1 MSADG
6 GTRLMGQNSLE
17 VSPTTGQ
24 WHPGRGKMGGENG
37 KRKKKKATRS
47 SAL

>member
-24 WHPGRGKMGGENG
+24 WHPGRGK
-37 KRKKKKATRS
+37 KKQKKKKATRS
-47 SAL
+47 SVL